1 MVGVPAA
8 VLGAVAAEGLLAL
21 LRPGEAR
28 AVPVAVLAA
37 SVALAGSV
45 LLVAGR
51 AWHAAT
57 RPVVR
62 GAGDEVGRMPRAAV
76 AGGVVLVAVAAAVSL
91 WQFRLYGS
99 PLVPSASGALEV
111 DVVAV
116 LAPVLVLLALSL
128 AALGLARPIGVL
140 LERVAGPASRA
151 GARAADAPAG
161 AACRPLLVGVARGH
175 ARGRRTHARRRVRR
189 HAGTRSTTRWPRCT
203 PAATCA

>member
-1 MVGVPAA
+1 
-8 VLGAVAAEGLLAL
+8 
-21 LRPGEAR
+21 
-28 AVPVAVLAA
+28 VPVAVLAA
-37 SVALAGSV
+37 SVAVAGSV

-99 PLVPSASGALEV
+99 PLVPSASGGLEV

-128 AALGLARPIGVL
+128 AALGLARPIG
-140 LERVAGPASRA
+140 RA
-151 GARAADAPAG
+151 PR
-161 AACRPLLVGVARGH
+161 
-175 ARGRRTHARRRVRR
+175 ARGRPGVAGWCPRCRCASWRGAPASTRR
-189 HAGTRSTTRWPRCT
+189 HRSWPCSGSPDSRSPPCSPARGTRSTTRWPRCT

>member
-8 VLGAVAAEGLLAL
+8 VLGAIAAESLLAL
-21 LRPGEAR
+21 LRPGETR

-76 AGGVVLVAVAAAVSL
+76 AGGVVLVAVAAGA
-91 WQFRLYGS
+91 QRGN
-99 PLVPSASGALEV
+99 LVV
-111 DVVAV
+111 
-116 LAPVLVLLALSL
+116 
-128 AALGLARPIGVL
+128 
-140 LERVAGPASRA
+140 ERVPRA
-151 GARAADAPAG
+151 GEHGGKRESGDPQH
-161 AACRPLLVGVARGH
+161 GH
-175 ARGRRTHARRRVRR
+175 ERRRRVE
-189 HAGTRSTTRWPRCT
+189 AGTSRQLAHLSLIHI
-203 PAATCA
+203 